1 MSEPLDFFWGVPAA
15 DVLRRLDTTP
25 QGLASA
31 DAERRLARIGPNVL
45 RSRRRAGELS
55 LLLGQFKS
63 PLILIL
69 LFAAGLSFFL
79 HDSAD
84 SLIILVIV
92 LASGVLGFWQERGAA
107 HAVDTLLAVVQTKAT
122 ALRDGA
128 QKEIP
133 IAEIVPGDVVVLSA
147 GKSVPGRL
155 PAARVERISS
165 SMKRP

>member
-1 MSEPLDFFWGVPAA
+1 MNEPDAAFWGVPAA
-15 DVLRRLDTTP
+15 DVLRQLDATP

-31 DAERRLARIGPNVL
+31 AAQERLVRFGPNGL
-45 RSRRRAGELS
+45 QPSRRAGELV

-79 HDSAD
+79 HDAAD
-84 SLIILVIV
+84 ALIILVIV

-107 HAVDTLLAVVQTKAT
+107 HAVDKLLAVVQTKAT

-128 QKEIP
+128 EKD
-133 IAEIVPGDVVVLSA
+133 VP
-147 GKSVPGRL
+147 
-155 PAARVERISS
+155 
-165 SMKRP
+165 